1 MTDEADNPRA
11 TMGGN
16 KPPISEVLADTYKD
30 LIAKIDPIAER
41 ANALAAE
48 LKGDAEKIEPA
59 TIRTEKQLA
68 TISELVLDAVDLSKK
83 LEATRTVEKKPHLDA
98 CREVDG
104 YFGALTTRLNR
115 IADTFTE
122 LASGHQRAVS
132 AEARRKAD
140 AEAAALR
147 AKEEKL
153 RAAADAAKRP
163 DTAAKKQDQADEL
176 AAQAEAAEA
185 KAASSNHELTKV
197 KTDAGVSVGAKTEW
211 TFKITDYEA
220 IPLDKLRPYFKREE
234 IEKAIRAFVKIHK
247 GAAVLAGVHFE
258 EDIKATIRR

>member
-30 LIAKIDPIAER
+30 LLAKIDPIAER
-41 ANALAAE
+41 ANKLAAE
-48 LKGDAEKIEPA
+48 LKGEAEKIEPA
-59 TIRTEKQLA
+59 TIRTEAQIA
-68 TISELVLDAVDLSKK
+68 TISELVLDASDLSKK

-115 IADTFTE
+115 IADTFTDI
-122 LASGHQRAVS
+122 ASGHQRAVA
-132 AEARRKAD
+132 AEARRKAE
-140 AEAAALR
+140 AEAAELR

-153 RAAADAAKRP
+153 RAAAE
-163 DTAAKKQDQADEL
+163 AAKKPATADKKQEQADEI

-185 KAASSNHELTKV
+185 KAATTNHELAKV

-220 IPLDKLRPYFKREE
+220 IPLDKLRPYLKREV
-234 IEKAIRAFVKIHK
+234 IEQAIRAYVKIHK
-247 GAAVLAGVHFE
+247 GSASLAGVHFE